1 MGGVF
6 KDDLIINEVVAANVE
21 EKEKRQTEKLID
33 NTSERNVLVGQVV
46 GLVENSRLVVNLLE
60 DRLVDPVQEKYSQ
73 KEPITTIGL
82 DTELI
87 ATNGRAT
94 DIKELVN
101 GCKEKRVEP
110 KRSWATVV
118 EDLVNSGQALSKIDQ
133 EVNSSETEPEIEHF
147 DFPEDKK
154 GKRVKKKEGKDY
166 TKVICKAV
174 LVVFDEIAGEAGK
187 EGRSHSVPFA
197 KDVLI
202 QLVNDYQAEV
212 KWYHDGSVPIFE
224 EYMRVAMKASTF
236 DVLLTISF
244 IGMREVAGI
253 QAFEWLQND
262 PKILKATNVI
272 LMNDIVSHK
281 RLLEDAWMDVNEECI
296 RLTAV
301 PRDLLVRSLNLARVS
316 YLFYKHGDGYTNLEY
331 VKDDIRAMFVDPI
344 PI

>member
-1 MGGVF
+1 MRYIIRTLTSPHAMLSHLQNTRLNIDAF
-6 KDDLIINEVVAANVE
+6 LLIFIW
-21 EKEKRQTEKLID
+21 EK
-33 NTSERNVLVGQVV
+33 SA
-46 GLVENSRLVVNLLE
+46 
-60 DRLVDPVQEKYSQ
+60 
-73 KEPITTIGL
+73 L
-82 DTELI
+82 DEL
-87 ATNGRAT
+87 
-94 DIKELVN
+94 
-101 GCKEKRVEP
+101 
-110 KRSWATVV
+110 
-118 EDLVNSGQALSKIDQ
+118 Q
-133 EVNSSETEPEIEHF
+133 
-147 DFPEDKK
+147 
-154 GKRVKKKEGKDY
+154 DY